1 MTQGVR
7 GSRLSKVLIGC
18 NSLEPNRNTMHKQNL
33 LLQLS
38 FARTLTKLIV
48 VVLSLEAVL
57 SHADEYENYHWA
69 RYGNDQ
75 GY

>member
-1 MTQGVR
+1 
-7 GSRLSKVLIGC
+7 
-18 NSLEPNRNTMHKQNL
+18 MHQQNL

-57 SHADEYENYHWA
+57 SHAVEYENYHWA

-75 GY
+75 GQ